1 MEGVHWSERHCGLQT
16 TTGRGGA
23 GGGRDGTQCF
33 LRQESQMSVPF
44 CEAPTRTGLVSRNHP
59 HFTSAF
65 LSVIAFSVFYKG
77 NR

>member
-1 MEGVHWSERHCGLQT
+1 
-16 TTGRGGA
+16 
-23 GGGRDGTQCF
+23 
-33 LRQESQMSVPF
+33 MSVPF
-44 CEAPTRTGLVSRNHP
+44 CVAPTRTGFVPRNHP